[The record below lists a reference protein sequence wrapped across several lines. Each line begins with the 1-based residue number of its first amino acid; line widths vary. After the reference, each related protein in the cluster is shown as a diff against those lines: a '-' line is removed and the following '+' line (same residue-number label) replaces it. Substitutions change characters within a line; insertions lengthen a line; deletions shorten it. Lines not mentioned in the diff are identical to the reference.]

1 MASKINELDVIAL
14 LRDIPEHDLR
24 AGQTGT
30 VVYVHND
37 GEAYEVEFPLHPR
50 KSAIETVKAADLL
63 KLLNLDARRAQ
74 AG

>member
-1 MASKINELDVIAL
+1 MGEPLRELAIVAL
-14 LRDIPEHDLR
+14 LRDLPELGLR

-30 VVYVHND
+30 VVYVHNA
-37 GEAYEVEFPLHPR
+37 GEAFEVELPLQPR
-50 KSAIETVKAADLL
+50 KSAVETVDAADLL

>member
-1 MASKINELDVIAL
+1 MASNIADLDIVAL
-14 LRDIPEHDLR
+14 LRDLPDLGLR

-37 GEAYEVEFPLHPR
+37 GEAFEVEFPLQPR
-50 KSAIETVKAADLL
+50 NSAVETIDAADLL
-63 KLLNLDARRAQ
+63 KLLNLDTRRAQ

>member
-1 MASKINELDVIAL
+1 MSSKINEFDVVAL
-14 LRDIPEHDLR
+14 LHDLPDAGLC

-37 GEAYEVEFPLHPR
+37 GEAFEVEFPIEAR
-50 KSAIETVKAADLL
+50 RSVVETVDAKDLL
-63 KLLNLDARRAQ
+63 KLLNLGIRRAQ